1 MIKMEKQNKNFAVNE
16 IARMLDLSA
25 VKMNSTEKD
34 IRDMAELARK
44 YNCVACFAMPGYT
57 KLLAELIND
66 CPETCVGGVIGFP
79 SGATTTTSKLAEVDE
94 MLNLE
99 CGELDTVINVGKFKS
114 GDNRYVSEE
123 IRAIV
128 KAAEF
133 IPVKVILEC
142 HYLSHKEIETA
153 CHISADAGASFVK
166 TGTGWAPTGATE
178 ENIALMKRAVGE
190 KAQVK
195 AAGGVRDLDT
205 LLKFY
210 RLGATRFGVGSQS
223 AKLILEQAKND
234 K

>member
-1 MIKMEKQNKNFAVNE
+1 MIKMEKQNEKFTTYE
-16 IARMLDLSA
+16 IARLLDLSA
-25 VKMNSTEKD
+25 VKMNSTEKN

-44 YNCVACFAMPGYT
+44 YNCVACFAMPCYT
-57 KLLAELIND
+57 KLLTELIND
-66 CPETCVGGVIGFP
+66 CQETCVGGVIGFP
-79 SGATTTTSKLAEVDE
+79 SGASTTSSKLAEVDE
-94 MLNLE
+94 MLNLG
-99 CGELDTVINVGKFKS
+99 CRELDMVINVGKIKS
-114 GDNRYVSEE
+114 SDNRYVSEE

-128 KAAEF
+128 KVAEL
-133 IPVKVILEC
+133 IPLKVILEC
-142 HYLSHKEIETA
+142 HYLSHEEIETA
-153 CHISADAGASFVK
+153 CHISVDAGATFVK

-210 RLGATRFGVGSQS
+210 RLGASRFGVGSQS
-223 AKLILEQAKND
+223 AKLILEQAEND